1 SISVPCGY
9 WGGQVG
15 EWMRT
20 NVIDVVKAYKLFC
33 IGQGVIGNKD
43 DKEEGVEGEESVE
56 REKVGQN
63 EKDEWDTDMEKA
75 LEECEEYKSYNDIL
89 IIVGRK
95 PREDELV
102 DTLKNFKVDDFEL
115 KKLKVEEL
123 EVGHSDGKNEDAGK
137 GESAEELEIS
147 DEDLKDKEVS

>member
-43 DKEEGVEGEESVE
+43 DREEGVEGESVE
-56 REKVGQN
+56 REKVEQN

-75 LEECEEYKSYNDIL
+75 LEECEEFKSYNDIL

-102 DTLKNFKVDDFEL
+102 DPMKNFKMDDFEL
-115 KKLKVEEL
+115 KKLKVEE
-123 EVGHSDGKNEDAGK
+123 HSNGKNEDAGK